1 MNNQSPYMQAYQAG
15 IKLAAHE
22 FFGKFANEEERDRLL
37 ELYNNP
43 ELPEY
48 EREYY
53 ASELKALD
61 SEARE
66 ENAAPSAPA
75 PKSQSFGR
83 PSMTRDPNRSL
94 GLLGANPL
102 SIKNFELPTT
112 PPAQT
117 QQQAPAP
124 AQSFTEEERS
134 AINAA
139 NSRLGMGVDPIMAEP
154 NELARTP
161 KFPSI
166 RGAKALNQA
175 AAQRAQ
181 DRRDEAE
188 IDALLEDDEARGNVE
203 DDQMFGA
210 VRGGY
215 AKQLKALRGME
226 GLSQGARDLLGQTD
240 YRQLASAM
248 GNRGLRVGDQ
258 FSVQDLLGRLRGQQ
272 ARSSQ
277 EASSGE
283 AIGTTAAPIQIQNRR
298 GRTVN
303 RGALR
308 PRPQR
313 PAAPRTPAPKPN
325 VRSMVNQLGIKPN
338 QPLNLG
344 PAPSEADLLRSVGGA
359 KSPAAVNTNQD
370 LMGNMQ
376 GFPNIGF

>member
-1 MNNQSPYMQAYQAG
+1 MQAYQAG

-22 FFGKFANEEERDRLL
+22 FFGKFANEEERERFL

-53 ASELKALD
+53 LSELEALD
-61 SEARE
+61 REAML
-66 ENAAPSAPA
+66 ENEALTAPA
-75 PKSQSFGR
+75 PAPAPTSQA
-83 PSMTRDPNRSL
+83 TRSIAPAPEAAPAQASEPGFLDSLRSYLPTQQQVDNFYRSNAALGNNIMSSL
-94 GLLGANPL
+94 GQAGDYISNMFGGGGAQEPAPKTPL
-102 SIKNFELPTT
+102 EYEKAMARSYIPE
-112 PPAQT
+112 AQT
-117 QQQAPAP
+117 QQQAQAPAP
-124 AQSFTEEERS
+124 EEPMGPPRNLQNFT
-134 AINAA
+134 
-139 NSRLGMGVDPIMAEP
+139 
-154 NELARTP
+154 
-161 KFPSI
+161 
-166 RGAKALNQA
+166 
-175 AAQRAQ
+175 
-181 DRRDEAE
+181 
-188 IDALLEDDEARGNVE
+188 
-203 DDQMFGA
+203 A

-215 AKQLKALRGME
+215 GKQLKALRGMG
-226 GLSQGARDLLGQTD
+226 GLSEDDRDLLGQTN

-272 ARSSQ
+272 ARRDQ
-277 EASSGE
+277 GASSGE
-283 AIGTTAAPIQIQNRR
+283 AIGTTASPIQIQNRR

-308 PRPQR
+308 QRPQR

-344 PAPSEADLLRSVGGA
+344 PSPSLNELYKSVGGA
-359 KSPAAVNTNQD
+359 KSPAAPKTNQD

-376 GFPNIGF
+376 GFPSIGF

>member
-22 FFGKFANEEERDRLL
+22 FFGKFANEELRDELIAQL
-37 ELYNNP
+37 ET
-43 ELPEY
+43 
-48 EREYY
+48 
-53 ASELKALD
+53 ASEEDRPAILD
-61 SEARE
+61 QIEELETEARTE
-66 ENAAPSAPA
+66 DVAPTAPA
-75 PKSQSFGR
+75 PASEPGFLDSL
-83 PSMTRDPNRSL
+83 RSY
-94 GLLGANPL
+94 
-102 SIKNFELPTT
+102 LPTQQQMGSLYSSGADLGNNIMSGLDQT
-112 PPAQT
+112 GDYISNLFVGEGAPEPAPLTAEEQSRINARNRAAMGFMGDIDPVSGESREALDYIARNP

-124 AQSFTEEERS
+124 KAPAPKAPAPEQPMGPPRELQNFT
-134 AINAA
+134 
-139 NSRLGMGVDPIMAEP
+139 
-154 NELARTP
+154 
-161 KFPSI
+161 
-166 RGAKALNQA
+166 
-175 AAQRAQ
+175 
-181 DRRDEAE
+181 
-188 IDALLEDDEARGNVE
+188 
-203 DDQMFGA
+203 A

-215 AKQLKALRGME
+215 GKQLKALRGMG
-226 GLSQGARDLLGQTD
+226 GLSEDDRDLLDQTN

-272 ARSSQ
+272 ARRDQ
-277 EASSGE
+277 GASSGE

-359 KSPAAVNTNQD
+359 KSPTAPKTNQD

-376 GFPNIGF
+376 EFPSIGF